1 MPVCHCKRELTRWGS
16 NVKRERK
23 RERETGR
30 ASSDFPVSIP
40 FSKITL
46 SHSLIFHLLSQPSSS
61 SSRGFSIE
69 VIQSHRPCSNLY
81 GVFLRPKCIAGLVCM
96 MGHCSQC
103 TDICHGRGK
112 HQNWSA
118 RSFAVHSSAR
128 LLHAHMTISC
138 LPSLPHH
145 LDPFS
150 AFLYIK
156 QNSVVRYLQRAWEFA
171 SQPSLNKCAVVVV
184 VWLYT
189 HTSSVYFYHYLIEC
203 LWAGNGWWFITHPN
217 QLASQIAFKG
227 RKNLHKKWK
236 FIPD

>member
-30 ASSDFPVSIP
+30 ASSVFPVSIP

-128 LLHAHMTISC
+128 LLHAHISISC

-189 HTSSVYFYHYLIEC
+189 HIKC
-203 LWAGNGWWFITHPN
+203 LFLPLFNWVFVSREWVVIHNPSEPTCIPN
-217 QLASQIAFKG
+217 CL
-227 RKNLHKKWK
+227 
-236 FIPD
+236 